1 MRKGKYPAAMPRKGL
16 HINNAERVFAPKGLN
31 KTARGKRE
39 RHPGYGEQYQI
50 PNPEGVKQK

>member
-1 MRKGKYPAAMPRKGL
+1 MPRKGL